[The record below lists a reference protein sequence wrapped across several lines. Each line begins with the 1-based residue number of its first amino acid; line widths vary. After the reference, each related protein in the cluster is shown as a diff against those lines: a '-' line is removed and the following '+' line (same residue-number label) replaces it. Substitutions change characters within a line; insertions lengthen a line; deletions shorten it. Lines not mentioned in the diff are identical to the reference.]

1 MNRFL
6 FSAKPTLIELCL
18 GSGFFLFYFVHCTI
32 RTIFYIYC
40 LINNTARTKI
50 IQLNKYFRI
59 RILVRNSGNLIIAN
73 FHFKCTNHIIGSC
86 SLYTK
91 IQVIVLYVISHR
103 ITSSLKIYYWK
114 SQLSNCVISANIK
127 AQYKMR
133 RGSISS
139 EMECETDSD
148 LDNSFIVYDIAFN
161 QVLNALNKIFFSF
174 VCFSVLIFVYFQ
186 NIKVFN

>member
-1 MNRFL
+1 MRNSGESLIKYVENNVYFLTCIKNFSLITGFFRKPAQLFRNIKDDSSFLFENPAMNRFL

-127 AQYKMR
+127 AQYKMS
-133 RGSISS
+133 RG
-139 EMECETDSD
+139 
-148 LDNSFIVYDIAFN
+148 
-161 QVLNALNKIFFSF
+161 
-174 VCFSVLIFVYFQ
+174 
-186 NIKVFN
+186 